1 MSSAVGTFPGGFT
14 NETKIATGPK
24 IGGHVMSTGQRQNDF
39 TTSVQNI
46 LGNTA
51 TFHTPASVNL
61 DMRQGPA
68 HSTTSLPYQIGGTAR
83 VVSQKVGTWL
93 ASFQDPIR
101 AILGTGIH
109 KEQSII
115 IRRKYVVGSAATITP
130 ERAPARTV
138 AIQEDVREVTLT
150 RYGGDIEMNLNQFLV
165 PGAAEEEMQMKI
177 DAQKMEL
184 ERTLCDHGYDM
195 LMREGTN
202 ICDAIMRSNPAFS
215 SSAAAGKQGEFVKH
229 AHKIYTRQIFGAINK
244 YRFPV
249 TNLLSAARYA
259 SAYSVGTQ
267 KGSVMILPHGIP
279 DMLRYAR
286 RESMEYSISG
296 VKSGEKD
303 KKLTMQLD
311 DVYVD
316 TASDVRILIHHP
328 TPTYAHGAAFPSV
341 ENQSGGLTDTT
352 YVISYYPAKAG
363 KAVNVKDGSS
373 HTIKNSEPQYRI
385 CKVVASSAILAAPG
399 SDTGEL
405 LIGYPFTS
413 VSTSQADERMRVQLR
428 CYLGSVL
435 YQPDNVIIMPNCHV
449 DGIIEEEWVPG
460 GLFDKLLAKTK
471 DPGNG
476 KNNPYEKG
484 DASTA
489 DSVANLVSKCTTVD
503 NTGAVVTTVKSK
515 LVDEMVDMQWQ
526 FMDADYYQSNCLGAI
541 YNDTDGKAIQV
552 NNAEFGKLDHP
563 ELYMGLHGVPAT
575 YENADYDVSKRT

>member
-1 MSSAVGTFPGGFT
+1 MSSVSSSFPSGHT
-14 NETKIATGPK
+14 NAQKIADEK
-24 IGGHVMSTGQRQNDF
+24 QVGGHVMSTGLRQNDF
-39 TTSVQNI
+39 TESVKKL
-46 LGNTA
+46 LGDTT

-61 DMRQGPA
+61 DMRQGPV

-101 AILGTGIH
+101 AVLGTGIH

-184 ERTLCDHGYDM
+184 ERTLCNHGYDM

-202 ICDAIMRSNPAFS
+202 IVDAIMRSNPAFS
-215 SSAAAGKQGEFVKH
+215 SSMAEAKRKQFVTH

-328 TPTYAHGAAFPSV
+328 TPTYAHGAAFPTV

-352 YVISYYPAKAG
+352 YVISYYPKVANRSAVSVMSGEPVKLNDAKA
-363 KAVNVKDGSS
+363 
-373 HTIKNSEPQYRI
+373 YLRI

-435 YQPDNVIIMPNCHV
+435 YQPDNVLIMPNCHI
-449 DGIIEEEWVPG
+449 DGVIDEEWLDVTDVASDG
-460 GLFDKLLAKTK
+460 GLAFKELCDAASKKGSDEYVNNKGGLDNQSNEDNLI
-471 DPGNG
+471 G
-476 KNNPYEKG
+476 KN
-484 DASTA
+484 
-489 DSVANLVSKCTTVD
+489 
-503 NTGAVVTTVKSK
+503 
-515 LVDEMVDMQWQ
+515 Q
-526 FMDADYYQSNCLGAI
+526 I
-541 YNDTDGKAIQV
+541 
-552 NNAEFGKLDHP
+552 
-563 ELYMGLHGVPAT
+563 
-575 YENADYDVSKRT
+575 

>member
-1 MSSAVGTFPGGFT
+1 MSTAPTSFPSGFT
-14 NETKIATGPK
+14 NETKIAPGPQ
-24 IGGHVMSTGQRQNDF
+24 IGGHVMSTGARQNDF
-39 TTSVQNI
+39 TASVQKI
-46 LGNTA
+46 LGNTT
-51 TFHTPASVNL
+51 TFHTPTSVNL

-109 KEQSII
+109 REQSII

-184 ERTLCDHGYDM
+184 ERTLCNHGYDM

-202 ICDAIMRSNPAFS
+202 IVDAIMRSNPAFS
-215 SSAAAGKQGEFVKH
+215 SSMAAAQQVEFVKH

-286 RESMEYSISG
+286 RESMEYNISG

-328 TPTYAHGAAFPSV
+328 TPTYNHGAAFPSV

-352 YVISYYPAKAG
+352 YVISYYNNDTGEDCNAIK
-363 KAVNVKDGSS
+363 VKDGSTES
-373 HTIKNSEPQYRI
+373 IENGTKMFRI

-435 YQPDNVIIMPNCHV
+435 YQPDNVIIMPNCHI
-449 DGIIEEEWVPG
+449 DGVIEEEFINEGALEDLIRRLKEGTTQSEAGNMNYNRINSP
-460 GLFDKLLAKTK
+460 DSKLLQ
-471 DPGNG
+471 
-476 KNNPYEKG
+476 
-484 DASTA
+484 
-489 DSVANLVSKCTTVD
+489 
-503 NTGAVVTTVKSK
+503 
-515 LVDEMVDMQWQ
+515 EMVDMKWQ
-526 FMDADYYQSNCLGAI
+526 FMDADYYKSNCRGAM
-541 YNDTDGKAIQV
+541 YDKKGECVQL

-563 ELYMGLHGVPAT
+563 EMYMGLHGVPAT
-575 YENADYDVSKRT
+575 YENADYDSSKR

>member
-1 MSSAVGTFPGGFT
+1 MTSAGST
-14 NETKIATGPK
+14 NSGHLVATKIDGGRQV
-24 IGGHVMSTGQRQNDF
+24 GGHHISTSTKTNQF
-39 TTSVQNI
+39 TDSVKKL
-46 LGNTA
+46 LGGAT
-51 TFHTPASVNL
+51 TFHAPASVNL
-61 DMRQGPA
+61 DLRQGPA
-68 HSTTSLPYQIGGTAR
+68 HSTTSLPYQIGGSAR

-115 IRRKYVVGSAATITP
+115 IKRKYVVGSAATITP

-165 PGAAEEEMQMKI
+165 PGAAEEELEMKI

-184 ERTLCDHGYDM
+184 ERTLCNHGYDM

-202 ICDAIMRSNPAFS
+202 IVDAIMRSNPAFS
-215 SSAAAGKQGEFVKH
+215 PDGTNHTQFVTH

-279 DMLRYAR
+279 DLLRYAR

-316 TASDVRILIHHP
+316 TASDVKILIHHP
-328 TPTYAHGAAFPSV
+328 TPTYNHGAAFPTV
-341 ENQSGGLTDTT
+341 DTQSGGLTDTT
-352 YVISYYPAKAG
+352 YVISYYEGDCYGINVMDGTPQKVAG
-363 KAVNVKDGSS
+363 NDGSS
-373 HTIKNSEPQYRI
+373 KPLNGYRI

-399 SDTGEL
+399 AGTGEL

-435 YQPDNVIIMPNCHV
+435 YQPDNVLIMPNCHI
-449 DGIIEEEWVPG
+449 DGIVEEEWVSG
-460 GLFDKLLAKTK
+460 TLMDAFLTEFAAKT
-471 DPGNG
+471 GEN
-476 KNNPYEKG
+476 
-484 DASTA
+484 SM
-489 DSVANLVSKCTTVD
+489 
-503 NTGAVVTTVKSK
+503 NTGDDFSEEAK
-515 LVDEMVDMQWQ
+515 LVLTLNKEGLPTGTGASSLLEEMVDMKWQ
-526 FMDADYYQSNCLGAI
+526 FMPASYYQKSCLGAKF
-541 YNDTDGKAIQV
+541 DVSDGKKCIQR
-552 NNAEFGKLDHP
+552 NNAEFGRLDHP

-575 YENADYDVSKRT
+575 YENADFDRREEKTN

>member
-1 MSSAVGTFPGGFT
+1 MATVPNSGHLVATTIDGG
-14 NETKIATGPK
+14 NRL
-24 IGGHVMSTGQRQNDF
+24 GGHHISTGKTSNEF
-39 TTSVQNI
+39 TDSVKEL
-46 LGNTA
+46 LGSTT
-51 TFHTPASVNL
+51 TFHAPASVNL
-61 DMRQGPA
+61 DLRQGPA
-68 HSTTSLPYQIGGTAR
+68 HSTTSLPYQIGGSAR

-115 IRRKYVVGSAATITP
+115 IKRKYVVGSAATITP

-165 PGAAEEEMQMKI
+165 PGAAEEELEMKI

-184 ERTLCDHGYDM
+184 ERTLCNHGYDM

-202 ICDAIMRSNPAFS
+202 IVDAIMRSNPAFS
-215 SSAAAGKQGEFVKH
+215 PSDDTATNTQFVTH

-279 DMLRYAR
+279 DLLRYAR

-316 TASDVRILIHHP
+316 TASDVKILIHHP
-328 TPTYAHGAAFPSV
+328 TPTYNHGAAFPTV

-352 YVISYYPAKAG
+352 YVISYYSKAG
-363 KAVNVKDGSS
+363 YGVRVMDGTAHQVAV
-373 HTIKNSEPQYRI
+373 PAYRI

-399 SDTGEL
+399 AGTGEL

-435 YQPDNVIIMPNCHV
+435 YQPDNVLIMPNCHI
-449 DGIIEEEWVPG
+449 DGIVAEEWLDAATFKIFINHIKPHSNA
-460 GLFDKLLAKTK
+460 AK
-471 DPGNG
+471 GNFN
-476 KNNPYEKG
+476 KESPA
-484 DASTA
+484 ASTIPKVQQL
-489 DSVANLVSKCTTVD
+489 DPTDGTVGTDTSDLLV
-503 NTGAVVTTVKSK
+503 
-515 LVDEMVDMQWQ
+515 EMTNMDWQ
-526 FMDADYYQSNCLGAI
+526 FMPEEYYQNSCKGSLYSDEGLKMLTHA
-541 YNDTDGKAIQV
+541 
-552 NNAEFGKLDHP
+552 NNAEFGRLDHP

-575 YENADYDVSKRT
+575 YENGDFDRKATK